1 MAPPTPSASGSAP
14 RAARRG
20 SPRSSSARYGPD
32 AALVQD
38 PETAW
43 RRVAGRGK
51 VRSEGLAALRAA
63 AAWREREARRRD
75 LPAAWLVK
83 DATLVELARRR
94 PATPK
99 DAENVR
105 GLQIRRGRQLDEL
118 LATLADPGPP
128 PEADAELPGD
138 VRRRIRVVLPLA
150 SAVLQARCAA
160 AGVASE
166 LVATRADLESFI
178 AGQAVDS
185 DRPHP
190 LLTGWRRELA
200 GESLLRLL
208 RGEISLRVLP
218 GPPHV
223 AES

>member
-1 MAPPTPSASGSAP
+1 MCAAGSAWCCRSP
-14 RAARRG
+14 PPCSRPAAR
-20 SPRSSSARYGPD
+20 
-32 AALVQD
+32 
-38 PETAW
+38 
-43 RRVAGRGK
+43 
-51 VRSEGLAALRAA
+51 
-63 AAWREREARRRD
+63 
-75 LPAAWLVK
+75 
-83 DATLVELARRR
+83 
-94 PATPK
+94 
-99 DAENVR
+99 
-105 GLQIRRGRQLDEL
+105 
-118 LATLADPGPP
+118 
-128 PEADAELPGD
+128 
-138 VRRRIRVVLPLA
+138 
-150 SAVLQARCAA
+150 A

-166 LVATRADLESFI
+166 LVATRADLEAFI